1 MNAGLHEC
9 FHILAMGPALIECGV
24 ARPLFD
30 DLRVLAYA
38 DAAGDGGC
46 CLADHDAL
54 HHTVEARVLSLASI
68 APLASIPDI
77 HRKMILTHPGELAVN
92 LPQQVAQ
99 VALSPE
105 DLAHAA
111 AYDGE
116 PLVPGIIVRATAIL
130 ADRIGLS
137 GRLTIAKL
145 IGTMGR
151 VDCEPPRLSAFVPF
165 GHAESALRQA
175 RKELHE
181 RHAA

>member
-9 FHILAMGPALIECGV
+9 YHVVAMGPALIECGV
-24 ARPLFD
+24 ARPLYD
-30 DLRVLAYA
+30 DLRLLAYA
-38 DAAGDGGC
+38 DKDSGGC

-68 APLASIPDI
+68 APMAEIEGI

-111 AYDGE
+111 AYDGP
-116 PLVPGIIVRATAIL
+116 PLVPGIIVRATALL

-137 GRLTIAKL
+137 GRMTIAKL

-151 VDCEPPRLSAFVPF
+151 VACEPPRLSAFVPF

-175 RKELHE
+175 RKELHA
-181 RHAA
+181 RNHA